1 MALSVYTFSPN
12 SSVTCVLIGIL
23 SRYIT
28 INDKKILIR
37 MNASLQ
43 IGTLAGIPV
52 KLHWSFLLV
61 IPLFA
66 WIIGSQI
73 ELTTELIAVLFGVPI
88 DMTLIVMG
96 FNPYILGTIV
106 ALGLFVGVFV
116 HEMAHSLIAKAKGI
130 EIHSITLL
138 ILGGVSQ
145 MEETMP
151 DPRIELPMALAGP
164 LMSLAVGLVCGVL
177 VYVFEVAIPDPA
189 VVGVLVFVFGYLS
202 LLNILLFGFNLLP
215 AFPMDG
221 GRVLRAWLA
230 RRMSL
235 SRATK
240 IAADIGK
247 IFAVLFGIVGF
258 LLLNPILILIAFFI
272 YIGASQEAT
281 SLRYNILLQNV
292 TVADAMN
299 SPVVTVEPTVPL
311 SRVLE
316 MMHETRHLGF
326 PVMERGSLVGIIALA
341 DIHKISSIDREAMQ
355 VRDVMTRSPMTLQ
368 PSAPLVDAL
377 RIMSSQNIGRIPVVT
392 DDILVGIV
400 TRTDV
405 LRVMELR
412 EEK

>member
-1 MALSVYTFSPN
+1 
-12 SSVTCVLIGIL
+12 
-23 SRYIT
+23 
-28 INDKKILIR
+28 

-43 IGTLAGIPV
+43 IGNLAGIPV

-73 ELTTELIAVLFGVPI
+73 RLTTELIAALFGVPI
-88 DMTLIVMG
+88 DVTLIAAG
-96 FNPYILGTIV
+96 LNPYILGSVV
-106 ALGLFVGVFV
+106 ALGLFVGVFI

-151 DPRIELPMALAGP
+151 DPKIELPMALAGP
-164 LMSLAVGLVCGVL
+164 MTSLALGLISAAL
-177 VYVFEVAIPDPA
+177 VYIFDAVVPDPA
-189 VVGVLVFVFGYLS
+189 VAGVLVFTFGYLG

-230 RRMSL
+230 RRMPL
-235 SRATK
+235 SRATR
-240 IAADIGK
+240 IAADVGK
-247 IFAVLFGIVGF
+247 GFAVVFGIVG
-258 LLLNPILILIAFFI
+258 LLFLNPILIIIAFFI

-281 SLRYNILLQNV
+281 VLRYNILLQDI
-292 TVADAMN
+292 TVADAMS
-299 SPVVTVEPTVPL
+299 SPVVTVEPTTPL
-311 SRVLE
+311 SRLVE
-316 MMHETRHLGF
+316 MMYETKHLGF
-326 PVMERGSLVGIIALA
+326 PVVDRGALVGIVALA
-341 DIHKISSIDREAMQ
+341 DVHKITPQDREAMQ
-355 VRDVMTRSPMTLQ
+355 VRDVMTRNPTTLP
-368 PSAPLVDAL
+368 PSAPLLDAL
-377 RIMSSQNIGRIPVVT
+377 KIITGKDIGRIPVVS
-392 DDILVGIV
+392 DGALVGIV

-412 EEK
+412 EED

>member
-1 MALSVYTFSPN
+1 
-12 SSVTCVLIGIL
+12 
-23 SRYIT
+23 
-28 INDKKILIR
+28 

-281 SLRYNILLQNV
+281 SLRYNILLQDV
-292 TVADAMN
+292 TVADAMS
-299 SPVVTVEPTVPL
+299 SPVVTVEPTVSL

-355 VRDVMTRSPMTLQ
+355 VRDVMTRSPTTLQ

>member
-1 MALSVYTFSPN
+1 
-12 SSVTCVLIGIL
+12 
-23 SRYIT
+23 
-28 INDKKILIR
+28 

-43 IGTLAGIPV
+43 IGKLAGIPV

-73 ELTTELIAVLFGVPI
+73 RLTTELIATLFGVPI
-88 DMTLIVMG
+88 DVTLIAAG
-96 FNPYILGTIV
+96 LNPYILGSIV
-106 ALGLFVGVFV
+106 ALGLFVGVFI

-151 DPRIELPMALAGP
+151 DPKIELPMALAGP
-164 LMSLAVGLVCGVL
+164 MTSLAIGLISAAL
-177 VYVFEVAIPDPA
+177 VYVFDAAVADPA
-189 VVGVLVFVFGYLS
+189 VAGVLVFTFGYLG

-230 RRMSL
+230 RRMPL
-235 SRATK
+235 SRATR
-240 IAADIGK
+240 IAADVGK
-247 IFAVLFGIVGF
+247 GFAVVFGIVG
-258 LLLNPILILIAFFI
+258 LLFLNPILIIIAFFI

-281 SLRYNILLQNV
+281 VLRYNILLQDI
-292 TVADAMN
+292 TVADAMS
-299 SPVVTVEPTVPL
+299 SPVATVEPTLPL
-311 SRVLE
+311 SRLVE
-316 MMHETRHLGF
+316 MMYETKHLGF
-326 PVMERGSLVGIIALA
+326 PVVDRGALVGIVALA
-341 DIHKISSIDREAMQ
+341 DVHKITPQDREAMQ
-355 VRDVMTRSPMTLQ
+355 VRDVMTRNPTTLP
-368 PSAPLVDAL
+368 PSAPLLDAL
-377 RIMSSQNIGRIPVVT
+377 KIITGKDIGRIPVVS
-392 DDILVGIV
+392 DGALVGIV

-412 EEK
+412 EED

>member
-1 MALSVYTFSPN
+1 
-12 SSVTCVLIGIL
+12 
-23 SRYIT
+23 
-28 INDKKILIR
+28 

-43 IGTLAGIPV
+43 IGNLAGIPV

-73 ELTTELIAVLFGVPI
+73 RLTTELIATLFGVPI
-88 DMTLIVMG
+88 DVTLIAAG
-96 FNPYILGTIV
+96 LNPYILGSIV
-106 ALGLFVGVFV
+106 ALGLFVGVFI

-151 DPRIELPMALAGP
+151 DPKIELPMALAGP
-164 LMSLAVGLVCGVL
+164 MTSLAIGLISAAL
-177 VYVFEVAIPDPA
+177 VYVFDAAVADPA
-189 VVGVLVFVFGYLS
+189 VAGVLVFTFGYLG

-230 RRMSL
+230 RRMPL
-235 SRATK
+235 SRATR
-240 IAADIGK
+240 IAADVGK
-247 IFAVLFGIVGF
+247 GFAVVFGIVG
-258 LLLNPILILIAFFI
+258 LLFLNPILIIIAFFI

-281 SLRYNILLQNV
+281 VLRYNILLQDI
-292 TVADAMN
+292 TVADAMS
-299 SPVVTVEPTVPL
+299 SPVATVEPTLPL
-311 SRVLE
+311 SRLVE
-316 MMHETRHLGF
+316 MMYETKHLGF
-326 PVMERGSLVGIIALA
+326 PVVDRGALVGIVALA
-341 DIHKISSIDREAMQ
+341 DIHKITPQDREAMQ
-355 VRDVMTRSPMTLQ
+355 VRDVMTRNPTTLP
-368 PSAPLVDAL
+368 PSAPLLDAL
-377 RIMSSQNIGRIPVVT
+377 KIITGKDIGRIPVVSDGT
-392 DDILVGIV
+392 LVGIV

-412 EEK
+412 EED